1 MQVYG
6 SFRRVRDRWRA
17 RRDGR
22 RDGLLGI
29 PTRDEVAY
37 PPALQQITH
46 RANEALAEL
55 ARDWATRVARLREHA
70 DAEQLELHAASD
82 DVELATATVAA
93 ADSRT
98 QRTREHADEF
108 FASSP
113 PRGVAARISPR
124 VYAVAII
131 AILIAE
137 FPLNAIAFRLFG
149 EAEILTWVM
158 TASLAFTLVFC
169 AHGLGTF
176 LRTEQ
181 PTMAERRWIVVL
193 VVLPVLTIVAIALI
207 RARYLSLESAI
218 TGLQVLGPWVGSLVF
233 LVINLLV
240 YTGATMLS
248 YLAHAP
254 RLPAAAKEAERAQG
268 ELVSAQTQL
277 KEATRRVRR
286 HEEQVSHA
294 GVANDEA
301 LQVARAR
308 AGAIAAYHRG
318 LMAQY
323 CAANLRARGNPEVP
337 AVLRE
342 PPAIHIPVPL
352 DEAPAP
358 VTLAAA
364 ASASAS
370 ANGNGKAAAA
380 SLAALADG
388 SDHEAA
394 R

>member
-37 PPALQQITH
+37 PPALQQIAH

-70 DAEQLELHAASD
+70 DSEQLELRSASD

-98 QRTREHADEF
+98 QSTRKHADEF

-113 PRGVAARISPR
+113 PRGVAARVSPR

-158 TASLAFTLVFC
+158 TASLAFTLVLC

-176 LRTEQ
+176 LRAEQ
-181 PTMAERRWIVVL
+181 PTMAERRWILVL
-193 VVLPVLTIVAIALI
+193 VILPVLTIVAIALI
-207 RARYLSLESAI
+207 RARYLSMESAI

-277 KEATRRVRR
+277 KEATRRARR
-286 HEEQVSHA
+286 HEEQLSHA

-308 AGAIAAYHRG
+308 ASAIAAYHRG

-337 AVLRE
+337 TILRE
-342 PPAIHIPVPL
+342 LPAFQIPAPL
-352 DEAPAP
+352 DEPSVA
-358 VTLAAA
+358 LAA
-364 ASASAS
+364 SVDPP
-370 ANGNGKAAAA
+370 ANGNGKPSPAT
-380 SLAALADG
+380 LAALAGGADR
-388 SDHEAA
+388 EAA

>member
-1 MQVYG
+1 MKPAFG
-6 SFRRVRDRWRA
+6 SIRRVHDRWRA

-37 PPALQQITH
+37 PPALLQIAR
-46 RANEALAEL
+46 RADEALADL
-55 ARDWATRVARLREHA
+55 ARDWADRVARLREHA
-70 DAEQLELHAASD
+70 DTQALELRSASD
-82 DVELATATVAA
+82 DADTAAGAVAVA
-93 ADSRT
+93 ESRSRT
-98 QRTREHADEF
+98 SQTRADEF
-108 FASSP
+108 AASSP
-113 PRGVAARISPR
+113 ARGAAARISPR
-124 VYAVAII
+124 VYAVAIV
-131 AILIAE
+131 AILVAE

-176 LRTEQ
+176 LRAEQ

-193 VVLPVLTIVAIALI
+193 VVLPVLTIIAIALI
-207 RARYLSLESAI
+207 RARYLSLEAEV
-218 TGLQVLGPWVGSLVF
+218 TGLEVLGPMVGSLVF

-254 RLPAAAKEAERAQG
+254 RMPAAAKEAERAQT
-268 ELVSAQTQL
+268 ELGSAQTQL
-277 KEATRRVRR
+277 REATRRARR
-286 HEEQVSHA
+286 HEEQLSHA
-294 GVANDEA
+294 GVASDEA

-308 AGAIAAYHRG
+308 ASAVAAYHRG

-342 PPAIHIPVPL
+342 LPPIEVPAVF
-352 DEAPAP
+352 DGS
-358 VTLAAA
+358 VVRGGDDRGH
-364 ASASAS
+364 
-370 ANGNGKAAAA
+370 GNGEA
-380 SLAALADG
+380 SRETVVALGTRVGAENG
-388 SDHEAA
+388 